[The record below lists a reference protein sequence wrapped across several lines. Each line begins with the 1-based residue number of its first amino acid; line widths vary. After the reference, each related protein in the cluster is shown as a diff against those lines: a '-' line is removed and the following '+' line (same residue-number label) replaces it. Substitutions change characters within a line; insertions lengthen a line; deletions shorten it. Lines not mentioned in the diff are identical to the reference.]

1 MFSQIPL
8 EHILL
13 LSAALF
19 TIGVL
24 AVITKRHAVVV
35 LMGIELIFNA
45 ANLNLVAFSRH
56 DPQLL
61 QGQLFS
67 LFVILV
73 AAAEAAVA
81 LAIVLRVYQH
91 FKTANLNQ
99 IVSKGA

>member
-1 MFSQIPL
+1 MPL

-13 LSAALF
+13 LGAVLF
-19 TIGVL
+19 SLGIL

-45 ANLNLVAFSRH
+45 ANLNLVAFSRY
-56 DPQLL
+56 DPSLL
-61 QGQLFS
+61 QGQMFS

-91 FKTANLNQ
+91 FKTANVNQ
-99 IVSKGA
+99 IVTPEK

>member
-1 MFSQIPL
+1 MIAQIPL

-45 ANLNLVAFSRH
+45 ANLNLVAFSRY
-56 DPQLL
+56 DPMLM

-91 FKTANLNQ
+91 FNTANLNQ
-99 IVSKGA
+99 IVSKEE

>member
-1 MFSQIPL
+1 MIDQIPL

-19 TIGVL
+19 TLGVL

-45 ANLNLVAFSRH
+45 ANLNLIAFSRH
-56 DPQLL
+56 DPMLM

-91 FKTANLNQ
+91 FNTANLNQ
-99 IVSKGA
+99 VVSRED